1 MNDQNN
7 NDNLQKSIKTKIDKI
22 NSLQMEI
29 LNINIDS
36 KTEVDNILIQF
47 KNEINNDLLEY
58 KNFINQELKS
68 IKINSLNSEKINY
81 NNISKFIDEKFIIF
95 QTQYNIH
102 LNNKINELITPQFD
116 KLVYSNNII
125 YQKLNEL
132 NSINNDIY
140 DNINKINETSLQK
153 NNEFNK
159 KIMEIEKSLENNLI
173 TIDLKNT
180 EAITKIDE
188 DIKIQKAC
196 FSFSN
201 IF

>member
-1 MNDQNN
+1 
-7 NDNLQKSIKTKIDKI
+7 
-22 NSLQMEI
+22 MEI

-159 KIMEIEKSLENNLI
+159 KIMEIEKSLEKNNEFNKKIIEIEKSLENNLI